1 MRACVSGWFFCS
13 AMPPE
18 VIEEVIDASPHPPDP
33 PTPRPPTPDKDVLDA
48 ML

>member
-1 MRACVSGWFFCS
+1 MSGWFFCS

-18 VIEEVIDASPHPPDP
+18 VIEEVIDDASPHP